1 MRSVDIGILRAPQ
14 IKFDLIGGFCL
25 NGGNGERNVPT
36 EQGNSK
42 YILNNVTENVVSIE
56 DGRLS
61 YNGRLFDELV
71 LVPCGKDSVFTLH
84 DVVIGLNFH
93 WQRKEMQTFSGE
105 LRFIVEDGEVRAVNR
120 IDVEEYLISVISSEM
135 SATSSLE
142 FLKAHAI
149 VSRSWLYAQLLRK
162 EKVQTGMLGWE
173 NENEIVRWYARE
185 DHTLF
190 DLCADDHCQRYQG
203 ITRAHNPN
211 VARAVEETA
220 GLVLK
225 YAGEVCDARFS
236 KCCGG
241 MMELFSS
248 CWEDENPGYL
258 QALRDSDDDVLFQ
271 SLDNE
276 ETARRWIES
285 EPPSFCATNDK
296 AVLSQILNG
305 YDRETNDFYRWQVV
319 YTQSELSSI
328 VSERSGI
335 DFGMVEELVPL
346 ERGASGR
353 IIRLRVVGSK
363 ATRVVGKELEIR
375 RWLSRTHLYSSA
387 FVVDKVTDKDDT
399 VQFVL
404 KGAGWGHG
412 VGLCQVGAAVM
423 GEKGASHVQILT
435 HYYPGSVID
444 VV

>member
-1 MRSVDIGILRAPQ
+1 MRCVDIGILRAPQ

-56 DGRLS
+56 GGKLS
-61 YNGRLFDELV
+61 YNGTLFDEV
-71 LVPCGKDSVFTLH
+71 VFVPCGKGSVFTLY

-93 WQRKEMQTFSGE
+93 WQRKETQTFSGE

-162 EKVQTGMLGWE
+162 DKVQTGMLGWE
-173 NENEIVRWYARE
+173 DENEIVRWYARE

-203 ITRAHNPN
+203 ITRSHNPN

-271 SLDNE
+271 SLENE
-276 ETARRWIES
+276 EAARRWIES
-285 EPPSFCATNDK
+285 EPSSFCATNDK

-319 YTQSELSSI
+319 YTQSELSAI
-328 VSERSGI
+328 VYERSGM
-335 DFGMVEELVPL
+335 DFGTVEELVPV
-346 ERGASGR
+346 ERGPSGR
-353 IIRLRVVGSK
+353 ITRLRVVGTK

-399 VQFVL
+399 VLFVL

-423 GEKGASHVQILT
+423 GEKGASHVQILA

>member
-1 MRSVDIGILRAPQ
+1 
-14 IKFDLIGGFCL
+14 
-25 NGGNGERNVPT
+25 
-36 EQGNSK
+36 
-42 YILNNVTENVVSIE
+42 
-56 DGRLS
+56 
-61 YNGRLFDELV
+61 
-71 LVPCGKDSVFTLH
+71 
-84 DVVIGLNFH
+84 
-93 WQRKEMQTFSGE
+93 
-105 LRFIVEDGEVRAVNR
+105 
-120 IDVEEYLISVISSEM
+120 
-135 SATSSLE
+135 
-142 FLKAHAI
+142 
-149 VSRSWLYAQLLRK
+149 
-162 EKVQTGMLGWE
+162 MLGWE

-276 ETARRWIES
+276 EAARRWIES

-335 DFGMVEELVPL
+335 DFGLVEELVPL

-353 IIRLRVVGSK
+353 IIRLRVVGTK